1 MPGRTEELGN
11 RADPTWARQ
20 VSGSLAGDLAVGFG
34 ATIPLNTETEWD
46 EVKHAWA
53 VDRHGRPAKDRY
65 GAGADRVND
74 INEDQLRIIRTLLGT
89 LLLIRQ
95 PADAR
100 RALWQAEQV
109 RPDAAARKRLRRPV
123 PSTPMPRSTTSR
135 SASPSTPHPTT
146 TAVPATPPA
155 ASTATSGSYGRT
167 AAPTPT
173 MTTRWATPASGS
185 ALTSSPPKD
194 ARTLQSLAGS
204 AS

>member
-1 MPGRTEELGN
+1 LEPSPITMPGR
-11 RADPTWARQ
+11 
-20 VSGSLAGDLAVGFG
+20 LAGDLAVGFG

-46 EVKHAWA
+46 EVKHTWA
-53 VDRHGRPAKDRY
+53 VDRHGRPARDRY
-65 GAGADRVND
+65 GVGADHVND
-74 INEDQLRIIRTLLGT
+74 NNEDQLRIIRT

-123 PSTPMPRSTTSR
+123 PSTPMPRSATSR

-146 TAVPATPPA
+146 TAVPANRRPHLPPPVV
-155 ASTATSGSYGRT
+155 RT

-173 MTTRWATPASGS
+173 MTTRRATPASGS
-185 ALTSSPPKD
+185 ALASSLPKD
-194 ARTLQSLAGS
+194 ARTPRSLAGS

>member
-1 MPGRTEELGN
+1 MRLHLEPSPITMPGR
-11 RADPTWARQ
+11 
-20 VSGSLAGDLAVGFG
+20 LAGDLAVGFG

-46 EVKHAWA
+46 EVKHTWA

-65 GAGADRVND
+65 GVGADHVND
-74 INEDQLRIIRTLLGT
+74 NNEDQLRIIRT

-123 PSTPMPRSTTSR
+123 PSTPMPRSATSR

-167 AAPTPT
+167 YPDHDDPTGYSRKWVGPCLVTPEGCEDAPILG
-173 MTTRWATPASGS
+173 RERVVSV
-185 ALTSSPPKD
+185 L
-194 ARTLQSLAGS
+194 RR
-204 AS
+204 